1 MIQKSIRKN
10 KCNVCLQ
17 LSEYVVSV
25 KKQKTTARIYL
36 CGECLKEMY
45 FDISKHIVP
54 RSPRNILNKF
64 NNKEK

>member
-1 MIQKSIRKN
+1 MIQKSIRRN
-10 KCNVCLQ
+10 KCNKCLQ
-17 LSEYVVSV
+17 LSEYVISI
-25 KKQKTTARIYL
+25 KKQKITTKIYL

-45 FDISKHIVP
+45 FQLAKYIVP